1 MAKIY
6 ITRQIPES
14 GLALLKKEG
23 HEVVVSK
30 KDGVLT
36 REELVSE
43 LEKYNPDA
51 VLCLLTDKID
61 SEVFDAA
68 PNAKIFA
75 NYAVG
80 FNNIN
85 LEDADAKGVTVTN
98 TPGVLT
104 DTVAE
109 HTVTLMCALAKRVVE
124 ADSFVRAGK
133 YEGWGPMMF
142 LGSDLK
148 GKTLGVLGAGRI
160 GTRVAEIAHNGFG
173 MSVIYYDIKH
183 SEYIEKGA
191 SAEFRETP
199 EEVLKDAD
207 FVTMH
212 VPLLD
217 STTHLINKERLEMM
231 KTSAYLVN
239 TSRGPVID
247 EVALVNALKNKKIRG
262 AALDVFENEPK
273 LAEGLSDLDNVII
286 TPHIASATDETR
298 GKMSEIV
305 AQNIIAFLKG
315 EEPLNK
321 VDSE

>member
-6 ITRQIPES
+6 ITREIPES
-14 GLALLKKEG
+14 GPAALKAAG
-23 HEVVVSK
+23 HEVIVSTKEGVLK
-30 KDGVLT
+30 KD
-36 REELVSE
+36 ELISALKE
-43 LEKYNPDA
+43 NNPDV
-51 VLCLLTDKID
+51 VLCLLTDTVD

-85 LEDADAKGVTVTN
+85 LEDAKEKGVTITN

-109 HTVTLMCALAKRVVE
+109 HAMTLICALAKRVVE
-124 ADSFVRAGK
+124 ADSFVRSGK

-148 GKTLGVLGAGRI
+148 DKKLGVLGAGRI
-160 GTRVAEIAHNGFG
+160 GTRVAEIASNGFG
-173 MSVIYYDIKH
+173 MKVVYYDIK
-183 SEYIEKGA
+183 ENEFIEKNA
-191 SAEFRETP
+191 AAKFYATP
-199 EEVLKDAD
+199 EEVLKEAD
-207 FVTMH
+207 VVTVH

-217 STTHLINKERLEMM
+217 STKHLINKERLEIM
-231 KTSAYLVN
+231 KPTAYLIN

-247 EVALVNALKNKKIRG
+247 EDALVEALKSRTIRG
-262 AALDVFENEPK
+262 AALDVFENEPE
-273 LAEGLSDLDNVII
+273 LSEGLSDLSNVII
-286 TPHIASATDETR
+286 TPHIASATEETR
-298 GKMSEIV
+298 GKMSEIA

-315 EEPLNK
+315 EEPPNK
-321 VDSE
+321 VKSV